1 MAVEVADAFLGRV
14 RARALSE
21 EVMKSLTPAQQVI
34 KVVREELQETLGGE
48 HRKFVLPSGRTAV
61 VMMAGVQG
69 SGKTTA
75 CAKLA
80 LRLKKDGRRPLLVAA
95 DLERPAAVEQ
105 LFTLGDEVDVPVVSE
120 GRDPVKVAK
129 SAMKEAERRGN
140 DVVIIDTAGRL
151 HVDVEMMKQARR
163 IRDAVKP
170 DHVLMACDAMT
181 GQDAV
186 IQAREFLKEVETT
199 GFVLTKL
206 DGDAR
211 GGAALSIT
219 AVTGRPVFFAGV
231 GEKPEDLEDFYPD
244 RMAGRIMGMGDV
256 LSLIDK
262 ANEKLDADDAKA
274 SAEKML
280 QGAFT
285 LEDFLASA
293 PADAAARTD
302 PGSAEDAPGD
312 AGREE
317 RHQGDRRPGG
327 RGQAPPGGGPDP
339 VHDAG
344 GATESRY
351 HLRVSPPADR
361 PRGGLH
367 HLRRQHAPQGLRG
380 REEDDADDDGR
391 REGPSGHD
399 LDAAEDIERPEAI
412 ARGHA
417 KMTTRIR
424 LRRMGSNKR
433 PFFRVVVADQRSPRD
448 GRFIENI
455 GKYHP
460 LDDPSVIEI
469 DQDRALHWLRV
480 GAQPSNQVRN
490 LMNKIGIWD
499 EFVKERPSA
508 AAGPAK
514 ERTSKPKL
522 SKKAKQ
528 KAEAAASEPE
538 QAAVQETPQVSPQ
551 SRRARGR

>member
-1 MAVEVADAFLGRV
+1 MFDTLTDKLDSTFKKLRSRGKLHPKQVDNALDDMRTALLDADVAVEVADAFLGRV

-48 HRKFVLPSGRTAV
+48 QRRFILPSGRMAV

-80 LRLKKDGRRPLLVAA
+80 LRLKKEGRRPLLVAA

-105 LFTLGDEVDVPVVSE
+105 LFTLGHEVGVPVVSE
-120 GRDPVKVAK
+120 GRDPLKVAK
-129 SAMKEAERRGN
+129 GALKEAERGGN
-140 DVVIIDTAGRL
+140 DVVIVDTAGRL
-151 HVDVEMMKQARR
+151 HVDQEMMKQARR

-186 IQAREFLKEVETT
+186 TQAREFLKEVDTT

-231 GEKPEDLEDFYPD
+231 GEKPEDLEDFHPD

-262 ANEKLDADDAKA
+262 ASEKLDADEAKA

-285 LEDFLASA
+285 LEDFLGQLRQMRQLG
-293 PADAAARTD
+293 PIQDLLKML
-302 PGSAEDAPGD
+302 PGM
-312 AGREE
+312 
-317 RHQGDRRPGG
+317 PGG
-327 RGQAPPGGGPDP
+327 KNAFKEIADQVDEGKLRQAEALILSMTPDERRNPGIISG
-339 VHDAG
+339 
-344 GATESRY
+344 SRR
-351 HLRVSPPADR
+351 LR
-361 PRGGLH
+361 
-367 HLRRQHAPQGLRG
+367 
-380 REEDDADDDGR
+380 
-391 REGPSGHD
+391 
-399 LDAAEDIERPEAI
+399 I
-412 ARGHA
+412 ARGA
-417 KMTTRIR
+417 GTTTSDVNTLLKDFEGARKMMRTM
-424 LRRMGSNKR
+424 MG
-433 PFFRVVVADQRSPRD
+433 
-448 GRFIENI
+448 G
-455 GKYHP
+455 GKGVP
-460 LDDPSVIEI
+460 GMVS
-469 DQDRALHWLRV
+469 
-480 GAQPSNQVRN
+480 
-490 LMNKIGIWD
+490 M
-499 EFVKERPSA
+499 
-508 AAGPAK
+508 
-514 ERTSKPKL
+514 PKL
-522 SKKAKQ
+522 PTTMPRPPKH
-528 KAEAAASEPE
+528 
-538 QAAVQETPQVSPQ
+538 
-551 SRRARGR
+551 